1 MPTYAPGQMLFRLV
15 MTMNLHSQICQN
27 GFYFTNRGT
36 VNTDSTPLSSHSN
49 ALIASFM
56 LRIYDD
62 IKLLTNNQLQ
72 FRAFHS
78 AILLPEGGPISEEII
93 LSGTGSQPDES
104 LPSYCAAILS
114 LRSGFGGKSYHGRLY
129 FPGISENDTSDSK
142 LDAVTYS
149 QLSLIGDKLIANY
162 GPTGSDSLFRYIIYS
177 KKLGLDQDDRYTY
190 LGIIPV
196 VQCVARLELGT
207 QRHRKI
213 GVGT

>member
-1 MPTYAPGQMLFRLV
+1 MAVYAPGQVLYRLV
-15 MTMNLHSQICQN
+15 MTMNLHGQICQN

-36 VNTDSTPLSSHSN
+36 IDTTATPLSSHTN

-78 AILLPEGGPISEEII
+78 ACLLPEHGPISEEII
-93 LSGTGSQPDES
+93 LSGTGSNEDES
-104 LPSYCAAILS
+104 LPSYCAAVLS

-129 FPGISENDTSDSK
+129 FPGISEGDHTDSK
-142 LDAVTYS
+142 LSAIAYS
-149 QLSLIGDKLIANY
+149 KLASIGDKLIANY

-177 KKLGLDQDDRYTY
+177 RKLGFDQDNRYTY

-196 VQCVARLELGT
+196 VQCVPRLELGT
-207 QRHRKI
+207 QRHRKL
-213 GVGT
+213 GHGT